1 MVNCHLIDWLN
12 QNLQGTWLNVLSS
25 DLSAICT
32 IVEICILIRLEDDPA
47 PIYTEA
53 SVIRVPACMTA
64 NNINIWPTAFYIY
77 CMVNKK
83 DEESQINGILMIMD
97 LKSVGWKHVK
107 NISPLY
113 SKRIMSLL
121 QVRSSLGIEWSLW
134 LSDTES
140 GNLLKIEAC
149 NNPKYRHS
157 SIIYFLPLL
166 KAQLNHWAPLIT
178 KLSYICLSVRLP
190 VCSYI

>member
-1 MVNCHLIDWLN
+1 MCSSLWRRPNLNKIQISTIVQSAERSDNDLLRMNFIICMKVEFINQSQVLWKDHLQKRVTAIWLVKSKLSRNMTQCVVIRSLCHLH
-12 QNLQGTWLNVLSS
+12 
-25 DLSAICT
+25 

-121 QVRSSLGIEWSLW
+121 QVRSSLGI
-134 LSDTES
+134 
-140 GNLLKIEAC
+140 
-149 NNPKYRHS
+149 
-157 SIIYFLPLL
+157 
-166 KAQLNHWAPLIT
+166 
-178 KLSYICLSVRLP
+178 
-190 VCSYI
+190 